1 MHGLP
6 NLNNG
11 ICCRPDLPSRQ
22 RSVDQQDSALT
33 FPILDLLDKYGI
45 DSLDDP
51 DCENRIFCEMSR
63 LGGEPSGNIIQ
74 KAFWH
79 LAHEY
84 VFSSFV
90 VTCYRLHT

>member
-1 MHGLP
+1 
-6 NLNNG
+6 
-11 ICCRPDLPSRQ
+11 
-22 RSVDQQDSALT
+22 VDQQGSAVT

-63 LGGEPSGNIIQ
+63 LGGEPSGNVIQ

-90 VTCYRLHT
+90 VTCYWLHM

>member
-1 MHGLP
+1 M
-6 NLNNG
+6 
-11 ICCRPDLPSRQ
+11 S
-22 RSVDQQDSALT
+22 

-51 DCENRIFCEMSR
+51 ECENRIFCEMSR
-63 LGGEPSGNIIQ
+63 LGGQPSGNIIQ

-84 VFSSFV
+84 IFFV
-90 VTCYRLHT
+90 SLLYVVSLLPSALFPAGHKPFRAVRKKIVLM

>member
-1 MHGLP
+1 
-6 NLNNG
+6 
-11 ICCRPDLPSRQ
+11 
-22 RSVDQQDSALT
+22 VDQQGSAVT

-90 VTCYRLHT
+90 VT